1 MSDDDPDVTPP
12 DLPGDAIDE
21 ETDEDVEIE
30 DASEPDAEAAAADGL
45 DGIVEIEALDF
56 DDGPHAPDEPDET
69 PAPDAEFI
77 EFVDA
82 VDAIEESE
90 PPDEGGPTAE
100 RQGPP
105 PPRHA
110 VDTIDVEDEDDDE
123 LVDPVGLLGELPWEP
138 SEPLKV
144 VFAGGKGGTGRSL
157 IAANLG
163 LYLSRLGREVV
174 VADLDPSGSN
184 LHTFLGLEPLL
195 PSPGALLRAPG
206 PPRLEQVGTTR
217 LRLCRPPWPMGAG
230 DDPLRAEALD
240 AALSQGA
247 DVVILDLGTQADPL
261 TLDTFLSADAGI
273 VVVLPEP
280 VAIERAYAFLR
291 SALYRRLLHGSD
303 EPAIVARA
311 LLAAD
316 QVGQLDTP
324 ADLVAAL
331 SGVHA
336 DAAAAIRAR
345 VLSFTPRMLINMCRS
360 RADREMAPGL
370 VSALRRRW
378 GIGAIPLGGVEYDEV
393 AWEATRRRRAVMV
406 EYPASALAGH
416 IERLARRLLATM
428 GKELRV

>member
-1 MSDDDPDVTPP
+1 MSDDQPDGTPPELPDDVLDDEVDAEPIEEEAAEALARAEDDFVEPVEDEVEQDAPDIELDEDGIEDEDDEDDEDDALAPSLTDVEFIDVT
-12 DLPGDAIDE
+12 
-21 ETDEDVEIE
+21 
-30 DASEPDAEAAAADGL
+30 
-45 DGIVEIEALDF
+45 
-56 DDGPHAPDEPDET
+56 
-69 PAPDAEFI
+69 
-77 EFVDA
+77 DA
-82 VDAIEESE
+82 VDA
-90 PPDEGGPTAE
+90 PE
-100 RQGPP
+100 RPEADSVAARPAPP

-110 VDTIDVEDEDDDE
+110 IETIDVEEEDDGDDE
-123 LVDPVGLLGELPWEP
+123 VPIALLGELPWEP
-138 SEPLKV
+138 SGPLRV
-144 VFAGGKGGTGRSL
+144 VFAGGKGGTGRSF

-184 LHTFLGLEPLL
+184 LHTFLGMEPLL

-206 PPRLEQVGTTR
+206 PPRIEQVGSTR

-230 DDPLRAEALD
+230 DDPLRAEALE

-247 DVVILDLGTQADPL
+247 DVVILDLGTQADAL

-291 SALYRRLLHGSD
+291 SALYRRLLHGTD

-324 ADLVAAL
+324 ADLVSAL
-331 SGVHA
+331 TGVHA
-336 DAAAAIRAR
+336 DAADAVRAR

-378 GIGAIPLGGVEYDEV
+378 GIGAIPLGGVEYD
-393 AWEATRRRRAVMV
+393 
-406 EYPASALAGH
+406 
-416 IERLARRLLATM
+416 
-428 GKELRV
+428 